1 MKIADINV
9 GSRVRKESGDI
20 QALADSIA
28 RHGLLHPVVVTKD
41 GLLVAGARR
50 LEAAAKLGWEG
61 VPVTIVSVDDLL
73 SAERDENEVR
83 KDFTPTE
90 AVAIGRLIEE
100 QHRAKLAAIAPL
112 QRAHAS
118 RLGVMARA
126 GTTEEPLP
134 SNEGD
139 GHTAA
144 LGPAIAIAAKA
155 VGMSE
160 TTYHRAKQVVVA
172 AESNPEAFGDL
183 PARMDEGAAVATVH
197 GELVRRGG
205 SKRKSE
211 APAPRHAVHRKTPLP
226 RPNLAVERA
235 IAALGGI
242 CLGLEEI
249 NPDEL
254 DPEKTAVW
262 SAALKNSASILSRLA
277 RRMVNGKA

>member
-50 LEAAAKLGWEG
+50 LEAAAKLGWEE

-100 QHRAKLAAIAPL
+100 QEKPRVIEQRRQNIRKAAAVK
-112 QRAHAS
+112 A
-118 RLGVMARA
+118 GVDP
-126 GTTEEPLP
+126 GETPVTTKVGETREKV
-134 SNEGD
+134 GR
-139 GHTAA
+139 
-144 LGPAIAIAAKA
+144 A
-155 VGMSE
+155 VGMSGF
-160 TTYHRAKQVVVA
+160 TYDRAKKVVLA
-172 AESNPEAFGDL
+172 AEEDPEKYGDL
-183 PARMDEGAAVATVH
+183 PAKMDETGQVLPVFH
-197 GELVRRGG
+197 ELERRGG
-205 SKRKSE
+205 AKLLKDAPKS
-211 APAPRHAVHRKTPLP
+211 AAPRHPVHRKTPLP